1 VRLFPWQFPVKQK
14 EFVAWSG
21 NTGHSAGPHLHLEIR
36 DTKTESPMN
45 GLLFFNQIPE
55 TEKPILKQLAL
66 YNGTTSIYE
75 QSPKLIPIMQQGI
88 HFDLAS
94 PMLEVSSDKVF
105 FGLQAADIMQVS
117 RGILGVYEMRL
128 YVNDKPHFA

>member
-1 VRLFPWQFPVKQK
+1 MCGYFHGNFQLNKKSLLLGV
-14 EFVAWSG
+14 

-75 QSPKLIPIMQQGI
+75 QSPKLIPITQ
-88 HFDLAS
+88 
-94 PMLEVSSDKVF
+94 
-105 FGLQAADIMQVS
+105 
-117 RGILGVYEMRL
+117 
-128 YVNDKPHFA
+128 